1 MSLTSLLARLAEI
14 DLAMLFVAVL
24 VLLLAAAEIGYRMG
38 LAARTR
44 RAARGDGAAEKDSV
58 GFVTAGMLGLLAF
71 LLGVS
76 LSMAQS
82 RYDAR
87 RDVVRDEANA
97 VGTVWLRASLAGEP
111 VASELRGLVRDY
123 AAFRL
128 EALGDPAASRA
139 FVQDTTAANAL
150 QARIWALA
158 EAAALAAP
166 DHNKALLLAA
176 LNDMIDLSLTSRRA
190 FTDQVPIGVLRML
203 LWATLIS
210 VGVVGFNFGL
220 GGYRQPVVTTLLL
233 VFWSSGLVLIVDLN
247 DPLRGAVRV
256 DVAPMVWTIQG
267 FGPPG
272 PASAPTR

>member
-1 MSLTSLLARLAEI
+1 VFLSTPLILLAKI
-14 DLAMLFVAVL
+14 DLALLFAAL
-24 VLLLAAAEIGYRMG
+24 LALLLLAAEIGYRVG
-38 LAARTR
+38 LRTRTR
-44 RAARGDGAAEKDSV
+44 RAARAEAGGERESV

-76 LSMAQS
+76 LSMAQA

-97 VGTVWLRASLAGEP
+97 IGTAWLRAGLAGEP
-111 VASELRGLVRDY
+111 AAGEIRGLLRDY
-123 AAFRL
+123 AALRL
-128 EALGDPAASRA
+128 QALGDPAASNA
-139 FVQDTTAANAL
+139 FVNDTSAANAL
-150 QARIWALA
+150 QGRLWSTA

-166 DHNKALLLAA
+166 DPNKALLLAA
-176 LNDMIDLSLTSRRA
+176 LNEMIDLSLTSRRA
-190 FTDQVPIGVLRML
+190 FTDEVPLGVLRML

-233 VFWSSGLVLIVDLN
+233 VFWSSGVVLIVDLN

-256 DVAPMVWTIQG
+256 DPAPMVWTIEG
-267 FGPPG
+267 FGPP
-272 PASAPTR
+272 P